1 MRGGTGHHTPVPT
14 PSHVGG
20 VAQPPPSSLLQFPPL
35 QRGSTAGPPAT
46 RPGEGHG
53 GKALQEGAL
62 HASPL
67 ICHCYLNSF
76 SLAERDMG

>member
-20 VAQPPPSSLLQFPPL
+20 VAQPPPSSLPQFPPL

-46 RPGEGHG
+46 RPVRVTEAKRSRREPSTRPH
-53 GKALQEGAL
+53 
-62 HASPL
+62 
-67 ICHCYLNSF
+67 SF
-76 SLAERDMG
+76 VTVI